1 MEKVKEESR
10 RKSEELEMLRRTMAQ
25 NGVQQPVETR
35 NYSYTRVEETKLSNT
50 DAYEDYVMDFS
61 KPAGYH
67 PPRRDPDEDAS
78 HIPPRQRSVEPTPLT
93 EASGTPSAVPPPIP
107 PPPRRT
113 QSVDAGSPQRRRDP
127 PQSAPVPSDATTN
140 ISRQRSLLM
149 EEIRRSASARILRKS
164 GE

>member
-35 NYSYTRVEETKLSNT
+35 SSYTRVEETKPSNT

-67 PPRRDPDEDAS
+67 PPRRDPDESAS
-78 HIPPRQRSVEPTPLT
+78 HIPPRQRSVEP
-93 EASGTPSAVPPPIP
+93 ASLADSPAAPPAVPPPIP

-127 PQSAPVPSDATTN
+127 PQSTPVPSDATTN

-149 EEIRRSASARILRKS
+149 EEIRRSANARILRKS
-164 GE
+164 SE